1 VTDADP
7 TSNPP
12 PSNQIEWQD
21 ALWLLGMGV
30 VFSMFYL
37 SIAQDY
43 RMFAG
48 YTKYDNVLFG
58 ADHVDALNGWI
69 GKHKGTHPLLP
80 LVVVPL
86 SNLFGSICGDYESG
100 LSLLSGC
107 IGGFAVAMFYGLLRM
122 VVQRPASVAGTLLF
136 GFSMNQM
143 VFSGLPDTYVL
154 VAISIIPSFM
164 LLLRSLNTGQLNSVL
179 WTAAGVLAFSITI
192 TTLAQFAVCLT
203 AALLATQGV
212 RLRSLTQGIGIC
224 ICAIG
229 IGTALVAVQYSFY
242 PDSQLFFQPA
252 VYNYEMQY
260 LTPLIV
266 EHPGAVTD
274 ELIKSFW
281 LFNIV
286 GQDPLVVR
294 HEPGLRVEL
303 IYYRAAVDYGWLEM
317 AAVVPWLVLY
327 IRGAIRTLQD
337 SARRPFLLATWVC
350 VGSHLTLHSFFS
362 TDELFLYAPHYTFI
376 VLLTAISPSSTK
388 GRLPLCGWL
397 AVATRRG
404 VVAKRVAHPRAART
418 CHSGHRT
425 FGLRATRLC
434 SRRQSLRCV
443 GSRRHRSAW
452 SAHNPIPA
460 AGELVLRTI
469 VATTGKCIAAVPIL
483 WSAHSRLA
491 PTSGHPLFDPQSG
504 SRDRDP
510 HGHRDTGVL
519 NTQPASQGS
528 HHRVRWNR
536 PGCDSPTPG
545 HQRAG
550 RRAQDQECRAR
561 ASSRRS
567 NPAVTGSDDSSE
579 RVTEHS
585 AAGSKYT
592 TRFVADLHPR
602 IGSCWRLDDCVEM
615 LQQQ

>member
-1 VTDADP
+1 
-7 TSNPP
+7 
-12 PSNQIEWQD
+12 
-21 ALWLLGMGV
+21 GMGV

-48 YTKYDNVLFG
+48 YTNYDNVLFG

-266 EHPGAVTD
+266 EHPGAVAD

-294 HEPGLRVEL
+294 HEPG
-303 IYYRAAVDYGWLEM
+303 
-317 AAVVPWLVLY
+317 
-327 IRGAIRTLQD
+327 
-337 SARRPFLLATWVC
+337 
-350 VGSHLTLHSFFS
+350 
-362 TDELFLYAPHYTFI
+362 
-376 VLLTAISPSSTK
+376 
-388 GRLPLCGWL
+388 
-397 AVATRRG
+397 
-404 VVAKRVAHPRAART
+404 
-418 CHSGHRT
+418 
-425 FGLRATRLC
+425 
-434 SRRQSLRCV
+434 
-443 GSRRHRSAW
+443 
-452 SAHNPIPA
+452 
-460 AGELVLRTI
+460 
-469 VATTGKCIAAVPIL
+469 
-483 WSAHSRLA
+483 
-491 PTSGHPLFDPQSG
+491 
-504 SRDRDP
+504 
-510 HGHRDTGVL
+510 
-519 NTQPASQGS
+519 
-528 HHRVRWNR
+528 
-536 PGCDSPTPG
+536 
-545 HQRAG
+545 
-550 RRAQDQECRAR
+550 
-561 ASSRRS
+561 
-567 NPAVTGSDDSSE
+567 
-579 RVTEHS
+579 
-585 AAGSKYT
+585 
-592 TRFVADLHPR
+592 
-602 IGSCWRLDDCVEM
+602 
-615 LQQQ
+615 